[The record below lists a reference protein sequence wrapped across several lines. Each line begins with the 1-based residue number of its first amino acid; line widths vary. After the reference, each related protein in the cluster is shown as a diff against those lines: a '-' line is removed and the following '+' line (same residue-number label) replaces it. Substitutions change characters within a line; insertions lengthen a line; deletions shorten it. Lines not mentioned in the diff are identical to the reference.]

1 MRRINP
7 SAWLLAICLAVLG
20 AKPAIAAT
28 EDGVPFR
35 RAAILQRGINLS
47 GWFAST
53 GDLSQQ
59 HIETYTTPAD
69 LRLIHDAGLQN
80 VRLGIDPVQFTQ
92 HGLNSPESTAALSR
106 LDLAI
111 DQVLQAGLAVQI
123 TVFPRD
129 DYKQQLSTQKG
140 VDEFVMLWSFLAKHF
155 ARRDP
160 ERVFFELINEPEVN
174 DPYRW
179 MGIQASVVD
188 AIRKVDGV
196 HTIVATA
203 ARYSGLD
210 DLLILQPVHDNNVIY
225 NFHFYEPYPFTHQ
238 GATWGSSEWNYFHD
252 IPYPAT
258 TDTLQKAMSAVQ
270 DDSAR
275 HVLFLYG
282 AAGWNQQ
289 TMLARLQFARDWAEE
304 HHVPLI
310 CNEFGAYRD
319 TAPAD
324 SRVRYI
330 HDVRSSLEQL
340 HIGWAMWDYRGNFG
354 MVTRTGPVPVPD
366 ERVLGALG
374 LSTPH

>member
-1 MRRINP
+1 M
-7 SAWLLAICLAVLG
+7 
-20 AKPAIAAT
+20 PATAAT
-28 EDGVPFR
+28 DDSVAAR
-35 RAAILQRGINLS
+35 RAAVLQRGVNLS
-47 GWFAST
+47 GWFASS
-53 GDLSQQ
+53 GDLSPQ
-59 HIETYTTPAD
+59 HFDTYTTPAD
-69 LRLIHDAGLQN
+69 LQLIHDAGMQN
-80 VRLGIDPVQFTQ
+80 VRLGVDPVLFTQ
-92 HGLNSPESTAALSR
+92 HGLNSAESTAALAR

-111 DQVLQAGLAVQI
+111 DEILQAGLAVQI
-123 TVFPRD
+123 VVFPRD
-129 DYKQQLSTQKG
+129 DYKQQLANQKG
-140 VDEFVMLWSFLAKHF
+140 VDDFVMLWRFLAGHF
-155 ARRDP
+155 AHRDP
-160 ERVFFELINEPEVN
+160 ERVFFELMNEPEVN

-179 MGIQASVVD
+179 MGIQATVVD

-196 HTIVATA
+196 HTIIATA
-203 ARYSGLD
+203 AHYSGLG
-210 DLLILQPVHDNNVIY
+210 DLLVLQPVNDANVIY

-258 TDTLQKAMSAVQ
+258 PETLKSAMSGVQ

-275 HVLFLYG
+275 NVLFQYG

-289 TMLARLQFARDWAEE
+289 TMLARLQFARDWADE

-330 HDVRSSLEQL
+330 HDVRSDLEHL

-354 MVTRTGPVPVPD
+354 MVARTGPVPVPD
-366 ERVLGALG
+366 ERIFGALG
-374 LSTPH
+374 LTTR